1 MVCKLSREHTAFF
14 WSLLVFSVSNPTS
27 VSVSGLDRTKLI
39 NLAYLLGSDYTEGV
53 PGVGYVTG
61 MEILN
66 EFPGSGL
73 EPLTQ
78 FRCVPPGLS

>member
-1 MVCKLSREHTAFF
+1 MFVLVMTDELSPFPP
-14 WSLLVFSVSNPTS
+14 LLFLISVFPSSG
-27 VSVSGLDRTKLI
+27 SGLDRSKLI

-66 EFPGSGL
+66 EFPGLGL
-73 EPLTQ
+73 EPLRE
-78 FRCVPPGLS
+78 FRCVCF

>member
-1 MVCKLSREHTAFF
+1 MLSSF
-14 WSLLVFSVSNPTS
+14 VFP
-27 VSVSGLDRTKLI
+27 GLDRSKLI
-39 NLAYLLGSDYTEGV
+39 NMAYLLGSDYTDGV

-66 EFPGSGL
+66 EFPGPNL

-78 FRCVPPGLS
+78 LRWVRPNLHG

>member
-1 MVCKLSREHTAFF
+1 MR
-14 WSLLVFSVSNPTS
+14 LVFLSL
-27 VSVSGLDRTKLI
+27 SGLDRTKLI

-73 EPLTQ
+73 EPLME
-78 FRCVPPGLS
+78 FRFVCSYFMGWLYLSHKVLGFK

>member
-1 MVCKLSREHTAFF
+1 M
-14 WSLLVFSVSNPTS
+14 
-27 VSVSGLDRTKLI
+27 I

-66 EFPGSGL
+66 EFPGPGL
-73 EPLTQ
+73 EPLVE
-78 FRCVPPGLS
+78 FRCVRLLQGLK

>member
-1 MVCKLSREHTAFF
+1 MCCCFVLVMTDELSPFPP
-14 WSLLVFSVSNPTS
+14 LLFLISIFPSS
-27 VSVSGLDRTKLI
+27 GSGLDRSKLI

-66 EFPGSGL
+66 EFPGLGL
-73 EPLTQ
+73 EPLRE
-78 FRCVPPGLS
+78 FRCVCF

>member
-1 MVCKLSREHTAFF
+1 M
-14 WSLLVFSVSNPTS
+14 
-27 VSVSGLDRTKLI
+27 I

-66 EFPGSGL
+66 EFPGPGL
-73 EPLTQ
+73 EPLIQ
-78 FRCVPPGLS
+78 FRWVRLLLCASDKGNNQYWMSVIFWTQMDELKSLIATGRNELL